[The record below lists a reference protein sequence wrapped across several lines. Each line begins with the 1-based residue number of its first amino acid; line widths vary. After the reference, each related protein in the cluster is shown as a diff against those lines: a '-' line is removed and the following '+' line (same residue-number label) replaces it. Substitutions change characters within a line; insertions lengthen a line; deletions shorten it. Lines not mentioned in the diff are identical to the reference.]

1 MSIRN
6 IRVLAGLAGLA
17 YLSFGAQVHA
27 ASTADLTVVGSV
39 VPIACAVTLGGN
51 GIVDY
56 STLAKSTVQAYVAVG
71 TTAYTLPPKNV
82 PLTVTC
88 DSALPI
94 ALQWTDNRPGT
105 KPAIDARDSFYFGL
119 GLTAANAQ
127 IGAYSIGYTALRVNF
142 NSSATA
148 VQPGA
153 NLVRPINA
161 LTPWTQANLVGENT
175 LFTPAKQLTFAAT
188 SLLSVP
194 TPLSAISGSIA
205 IQPYLSK
212 TLIDAMTTEIKLD
225 GAATLTLIYL

>member
-1 MSIRN
+1 MSFRN
-6 IRVLAGLAGLA
+6 IRVLAGLA
-17 YLSFGAQVHA
+17 YLSSAAQVHA

-39 VPIACAVTLGGN
+39 VPIACAVSLGGN
-51 GIVDY
+51 GIVNY
-56 STLAKSTVQAYVAVG
+56 STLAKSTVQGYVAVG
-71 TTAYTLPPKNV
+71 TAAYTLPAKNV

-105 KPAIDARDSFYFGL
+105 KPAIDTRDSFYFGL

-142 NSSATA
+142 NNASTA
-148 VQPGA
+148 VPPGA
-153 NLVRPINA
+153 NLVRPINTTA
-161 LTPWTQANLVGENT
+161 AWTQANLVGENT
-175 LFTPAKQLTFAAT
+175 LFTPAKLLTFAST
-188 SLLSVP
+188 SLLTVP
-194 TPLSAISGSIA
+194 TPIAAISGSIA